1 MPPHP
6 VAAAPAFRSENFPN
20 QAVRAALSG
29 TQFYARAKR
38 NLDIVDRVAA
48 TTRIVDISARVAVTC
63 CRCEPAKS
71 TLRPRNN
78 RYTPRGTNEAISRLP
93 GIFRRAFS
101 PLQAVVAFSAGD
113 GDGAA
118 AGDSNRTRHGECD
131 ARFWSRNG
139 RSRFS
144 PPRRAEYL
152 LAGFG

>member
-6 VAAAPAFRSENFPN
+6 VAAAPAFRSENSPN
-20 QAVRAALSG
+20 PTLQSLRFGRATIG
-29 TQFYARAKR
+29 T
-38 NLDIVDRVAA
+38 L
-48 TTRIVDISARVAVTC
+48 
-63 CRCEPAKS
+63 
-71 TLRPRNN
+71 LG
-78 RYTPRGTNEAISRLP
+78 GTNEAISRRP
-93 GIFRRAFS
+93 RMFRRAFG
-101 PLQAVVAFSAGD
+101 PLPTLVAFSAGD

-131 ARFWSRNG
+131 ARFWSRNR